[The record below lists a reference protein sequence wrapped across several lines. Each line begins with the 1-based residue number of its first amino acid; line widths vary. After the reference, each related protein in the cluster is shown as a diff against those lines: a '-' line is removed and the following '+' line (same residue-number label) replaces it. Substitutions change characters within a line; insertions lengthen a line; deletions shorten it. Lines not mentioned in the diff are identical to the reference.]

1 MIVLNLSS
9 LGVVKHMSFDIKE
22 YIHESNLIE
31 GIDDPIADRDSLIA
45 WIYLMD
51 LYHAPMSHERICAT
65 QRVITLHQNNLLDHE
80 RGQYRTVGVRVG
92 NRVCPI
98 AQRVPELMKEWL
110 LESLKMTPLEA
121 HIEFE
126 RIHPFV
132 DGNGRTGRMLLWYD
146 EVLNREEPTLFRAS
160 EKFEKYYPLFNP

>member
-31 GIDDPIADRDSLIA
+31 GIDDPIADFDSLIA
-45 WIYLMD
+45 WIYLTARS
-51 LYHAPMSHERICAT
+51 YYPMNHERICLT
-65 QRVITLHQNNLLDHE
+65 QSVITLHQNDLQDHE

-98 AQRVPELMKEWL
+98 AQRVPDLMDEWL
-110 LESLKMTPLEA
+110 RDSLNMTPLEA

-146 EVLNREEPTLFRAS
+146 EILNREEPTLFRAS